1 MKKVFDDPAMQER
14 FEKALALYETVRLV
28 IAAKVD
34 MSNPTE
40 VINQLS
46 AIQGVQ
52 ASASQAKAMFT
63 YLTDKFTARK
73 LSMLDMESKGAMEK
87 KAILNSEVG
96 DVSFWNEV
104 SELNLKQMSYQIEIL
119 RSALSYLKSEMQNLN
134 N

>member
-14 FEKALALYETVRLV
+14 FERALAMYETVRLV
-28 IAAKVD
+28 ISTKVD
-34 MSNPTE
+34 MSNPQE

-46 AIQGVQ
+46 AIQAVQ
-52 ASASQAKAMFT
+52 STASQAKAMFT

-73 LSMLDMESKGAMEK
+73 LSILDMESKGAMEK

-104 SELNLKQMSYQIEIL
+104 CELNIKELHYQVEML
-119 RSALSYLKSEMQNLN
+119 RSALSYSKSEMQNLN

>member
-14 FEKALALYETVRLV
+14 FERALAMYETVRLV
-28 IAAKVD
+28 ISTKVD
-34 MSNPTE
+34 MSNPQE

-46 AIQGVQ
+46 AIQSIQ
-52 ASASQAKAMFT
+52 STAAQAKAMFT

-73 LSMLDMESKGAMEK
+73 LSILDMESKGAMEK

-104 SELNLKQMSYQIEIL
+104 CELNIKELHYQVEIL

>member
-1 MKKVFDDPAMQER
+1 MKKIFDDPAMQER

-28 IAAKVD
+28 ISAKVD
-34 MSNPTE
+34 MSNPQQ

-46 AIQGVQ
+46 AIQSVQ

-73 LSMLDMESKGAMEK
+73 LSVLDMESKGAMEK

>member
-1 MKKVFDDPAMQER
+1 MKKLFDDPAMQER
-14 FEKALALYETVRLV
+14 FEKALAMYETVRLV
-28 IAAKVD
+28 ISTKVD
-34 MSNPTE
+34 MSNPQE

-46 AIQGVQ
+46 AIQGIQ
-52 ASASQAKAMFT
+52 STAAQAKAMFT

-73 LSMLDMESKGAMEK
+73 LSVLDMESKGAMEK

>member
-14 FEKALALYETVRLV
+14 FEKALALYETVRTV
-28 IAAKVD
+28 IATKVD
-34 MSNPTE
+34 MSNPQE

-73 LSMLDMESKGAMEK
+73 LSILDMESKGAMEK

-104 SELNLKQMSYQIEIL
+104 CELNIKELHYQVEIL
-119 RSALSYLKSEMQNLN
+119 RSALSYSKSEMQNLN

>member
-1 MKKVFDDPAMQER
+1 MKKVFDDPAMQKR
-14 FEKALALYETVRLV
+14 FEKALALYETVRTV
-28 IAAKVD
+28 IATKVD
-34 MSNPTE
+34 MSNPQE

-73 LSMLDMESKGAMEK
+73 LSVLDMESKGAMEK

-104 SELNLKQMSYQIEIL
+104 SELNIKELHYQIEIL

>member
-28 IAAKVD
+28 IATKVD

>member
-28 IAAKVD
+28 ISAKVD
-34 MSNPTE
+34 MSNPQE

-46 AIQGVQ
+46 AIQSVQ

-73 LSMLDMESKGAMEK
+73 LSVLDMESKGAMEK

>member
-14 FEKALALYETVRLV
+14 FEKALAMYETVRLV
-28 IAAKVD
+28 ISTKVD
-34 MSNPTE
+34 MSNPQE

-46 AIQGVQ
+46 AIQGIQ
-52 ASASQAKAMFT
+52 STASQAKAMFT

-73 LSMLDMESKGAMEK
+73 LSILDMESKGAMEK

-104 SELNLKQMSYQIEIL
+104 CELNIKELHYQVEML
-119 RSALSYLKSEMQNLN
+119 RSALSYCKSEMQNLN

>member
-1 MKKVFDDPAMQER
+1 MKKIFDDPAMQER

-28 IAAKVD
+28 ISAKVD
-34 MSNPTE
+34 MSNPQE

-46 AIQGVQ
+46 AIQSVQ

-73 LSMLDMESKGAMEK
+73 LSVLDMESKGAMEK

>member
-14 FEKALALYETVRLV
+14 FEKALAMYETVRLV
-28 IAAKVD
+28 ISTKVD
-34 MSNPTE
+34 MSNPQE

-46 AIQGVQ
+46 AIQGIQ
-52 ASASQAKAMFT
+52 STASQAKAMFT

-73 LSMLDMESKGAMEK
+73 LSILDMESKGAMEK

-104 SELNLKQMSYQIEIL
+104 CELNIKELHYQVEIL
-119 RSALSYLKSEMQNLN
+119 RSALSYAKSEMQNLN

>member
-28 IAAKVD
+28 ISAKVD
-34 MSNPTE
+34 MSNPQE

-46 AIQGVQ
+46 AIQSVQ

-73 LSMLDMESKGAMEK
+73 LSLLDMESKGAMEK

-104 SELNLKQMSYQIEIL
+104 CELNIKELHYQVEIL

>member
-28 IAAKVD
+28 ISAKVD
-34 MSNPTE
+34 MSNPQE

-73 LSMLDMESKGAMEK
+73 LSVLDMESKGAMEK

-96 DVSFWNEV
+96 DVSIWNELC
-104 SELNLKQMSYQIEIL
+104 ELNIKELHYQIEML
-119 RSALSYLKSEMQNLN
+119 RSALSYCKSEMQNLN

>member
-14 FEKALALYETVRLV
+14 FEKALALYESVRLV
-28 IAAKVD
+28 IATKVD
-34 MSNPTE
+34 MSNPQE

-46 AIQGVQ
+46 AIQSVQ

-73 LSMLDMESKGAMEK
+73 LSVLDMESKGAMEK

>member
-28 IAAKVD
+28 ISAKVD
-34 MSNPTE
+34 MSNPQE

-73 LSMLDMESKGAMEK
+73 LSVLDMESKGAMEK

>member
-28 IAAKVD
+28 ISAKVD
-34 MSNPTE
+34 MSNPQE

-73 LSMLDMESKGAMEK
+73 LSVLDMESKGAMEK

-104 SELNLKQMSYQIEIL
+104 CELNIKELHYQVEML
-119 RSALSYLKSEMQNLN
+119 RSALSYCKSEMQNLN

>member
-28 IAAKVD
+28 ISAKVY
-34 MSNPTE
+34 MSNPQE

-46 AIQGVQ
+46 AIQGIQ

-73 LSMLDMESKGAMEK
+73 LSVLDMESKGAMEK

-104 SELNLKQMSYQIEIL
+104 CELNIKELHYQVEML
-119 RSALSYLKSEMQNLN
+119 RSALSYCKSEMQNLN

>member
-14 FEKALALYETVRLV
+14 FEKALAMYETVRLV
-28 IAAKVD
+28 ISTKVD
-34 MSNPTE
+34 MSNPQE

-46 AIQGVQ
+46 AIQAVQ
-52 ASASQAKAMFT
+52 STASQAKAMFT
-63 YLTDKFTARK
+63 YLTDKYTARK
-73 LSMLDMESKGAMEK
+73 LSILDMESKGAMEK

-104 SELNLKQMSYQIEIL
+104 CELNIKELHYQVEIL
-119 RSALSYLKSEMQNLN
+119 RSALSYSKSEMQNLN

>member
-14 FEKALALYETVRLV
+14 FEKALTMYETVRLV
-28 IAAKVD
+28 ISTKVD
-34 MSNPTE
+34 MSNPQE

-46 AIQGVQ
+46 AIQGIQ
-52 ASASQAKAMFT
+52 STASQAKAMFT

-73 LSMLDMESKGAMEK
+73 LSILDMESKGAMEK

-104 SELNLKQMSYQIEIL
+104 CELNIKELHYQVEML
-119 RSALSYLKSEMQNLN
+119 RSALSYCKSEMQNLN

>member
-28 IAAKVD
+28 ISAKVD
-34 MSNPTE
+34 MSNPQE

-73 LSMLDMESKGAMEK
+73 LSVLDMESKGAMEK

-104 SELNLKQMSYQIEIL
+104 SELNIKELHYQIEML
-119 RSALSYLKSEMQNLN
+119 RSALSYCKSEMQNLN

>member
-28 IAAKVD
+28 ISAKVD
-34 MSNPTE
+34 MSNPQE

-46 AIQGVQ
+46 AIQSVQ

-73 LSMLDMESKGAMEK
+73 LSVLDMESKGAMEK

-104 SELNLKQMSYQIEIL
+104 CELNIKELHYQVEML
-119 RSALSYLKSEMQNLN
+119 RTALSYLKSEMQNLN

>member
-28 IAAKVD
+28 IATKVD
-34 MSNPTE
+34 MSNPQE

-46 AIQGVQ
+46 AIQGIQ

-73 LSMLDMESKGAMEK
+73 LSVLDMESKGAMEK

-104 SELNLKQMSYQIEIL
+104 CELNIKELHYQVEML

>member
-14 FEKALALYETVRLV
+14 FEKALAMYETVRLV
-28 IAAKVD
+28 ISTKVD
-34 MSNPTE
+34 MSNPQE

-46 AIQGVQ
+46 AIQGIQ
-52 ASASQAKAMFT
+52 STASQAKAMFT

-73 LSMLDMESKGAMEK
+73 LSILDMESKGAMEK

>member
-28 IAAKVD
+28 ISAKVD
-34 MSNPTE
+34 MSNPQE

-46 AIQGVQ
+46 AIQSVQ

>member
-28 IAAKVD
+28 ISAKVY
-34 MSNPTE
+34 MSNPQE

-46 AIQGVQ
+46 AIQGIQ

-73 LSMLDMESKGAMEK
+73 LSVLDMESKGAMEK

-104 SELNLKQMSYQIEIL
+104 CELNIKELHYQIEIL

>member
-14 FEKALALYETVRLV
+14 FEKALALNETVRTV
-28 IAAKVD
+28 IATKVD

-104 SELNLKQMSYQIEIL
+104 CELNIKELHYQVEML
-119 RSALSYLKSEMQNLN
+119 RSALSYCKSEMQNLN

>member
-28 IAAKVD
+28 ISTKVD

-40 VINQLS
+40 VIKQLS
-46 AIQGVQ
+46 AIQSVQ

-73 LSMLDMESKGAMEK
+73 LSVLDMESKGAMEK

-104 SELNLKQMSYQIEIL
+104 CELNIKELHYQVEML
-119 RSALSYLKSEMQNLN
+119 RSALSYCKSEMQNLN

>member
-14 FEKALALYETVRLV
+14 FEKALALYETVRTV
-28 IAAKVD
+28 IATKVD

-104 SELNLKQMSYQIEIL
+104 CELNIKELHYQVEML
-119 RSALSYLKSEMQNLN
+119 RSALSYCKSEMQNLN